1 MSSKAEL
8 TRVVGSGGKRVK
20 GAGVIG
26 ALKCFKQ
33 KKVFSSVTTTRG
45 RVSSVLGHANIYI
58 VAVKWRFA
66 NARAEAA
73 MASVNRVAGVNR
85 EIHLE
90 IFDLGILVR
99 GTPSQHPTWI
109 WSWVFSIG
117 QFWIFNLV
125 IFNRYPFFIRY
136 DVIALTT
143 LSISVI

>member
-26 ALKCFKQ
+26 VLKCFKQ

-58 VAVKWRFA
+58 VAVQWRFA

-99 GTPSQHPTWI
+99 VLRVSIQHGFGVGYFPLGNFG
-109 WSWVFSIG
+109 FSIWG
-117 QFWIFNLV
+117 F
-125 IFNRYPFFIRY
+125 
-136 DVIALTT
+136 LTGIHFLLGMT
-143 LSISVI
+143 